1 MITQQMVTHIKNK
14 LQEVAT
20 KTGNTWTADSAGS
33 QDGIFIV
40 LAEAANGGNP
50 GKILAVST
58 RLPKDIISSSTT
70 TISIGNI
77 PYTETLSIDAGTA
90 KVFRIV
96 SGTTRATTNSIINDQ
111 GNEVPKYLLE
121 TSTAVTL
128 FEGALSGN
136 GQTIEQNNSFALTNI
151 QISFT

>member
-20 KTGNTWTADSAGS
+20 KTGDTWSADSSGS
-33 QDGIFIV
+33 QNGIFIV

-50 GKILAVST
+50 GNILAVST
-58 RLPKDIISSSTT
+58 RLPNGIISSSTN

-77 PYTETLSIDAGTA
+77 PYTETLSINAGTA

-96 SGTTRATTNSIINDQ
+96 SGTTRTTADQIINDQ
-111 GNEVPKYLLE
+111 GNEVPKYLLSE
-121 TSTAVTL
+121 STAVTL